1 MRPIVGLFMTS
12 VSGIAAWILNSV
24 CKSIIGTDP
33 KISRS
38 EVQLLM
44 ESGYDEMIAFIKS
57 ILIAALIKY
66 MEGGRPAYG
75 WIISQLYKRGYMI
88 KPVTADPVIA
98 EDATARIRIIVH
110 DRKWNQLCNPL
121 ILKDVLYL
129 YGGAPSDLSE
139 TIAKYITYYDA
150 SLARFFALYSIIALF
165 NQPLVLFPLSM
176 LLIRRPTVPGA
187 IARVVGG
194 VLSYAYPDTLL
205 ICAVSELGECLYGSG
220 TIWLFRRIVENLR
233 IHTWRIHQYNELNFE
248 LVMYPLILALGS
260 TNIYTRLLIL
270 AIVKYR
276 SLFGWFL
283 LGYLSDWH
291 PAHMLLLSTS
301 AYIGLNIYNASTGRP
316 VSLVVIE
323 DYSEP
328 VKVVIRDD
336 YVCKTPDAVGK
347 MLTDTKKHLDDF
359 VIV

>member
-1 MRPIVGLFMTS
+1 MRGTCHWCRHIIDILRVAFVIGVVIWRRGNATILLNAITIDSLFSSVDMFIPTSHPHNIPIMHRYVHYFCMWLMHLYLTALLWGMSDELYWLCMCLTIPQILNITLAQQEFIYIYTCIMRPIVGLFMTS

-220 TIWLFRRIVENLR
+220 TIWLFRQIGR
-233 IHTWRIHQYNELNFE
+233 
-248 LVMYPLILALGS
+248 
-260 TNIYTRLLIL
+260 
-270 AIVKYR
+270 
-276 SLFGWFL
+276 
-283 LGYLSDWH
+283 
-291 PAHMLLLSTS
+291 AH
-301 AYIGLNIYNASTGRP
+301 
-316 VSLVVIE
+316 V
-323 DYSEP
+323 
-328 VKVVIRDD
+328 
-336 YVCKTPDAVGK
+336 
-347 MLTDTKKHLDDF
+347 
-359 VIV
+359 